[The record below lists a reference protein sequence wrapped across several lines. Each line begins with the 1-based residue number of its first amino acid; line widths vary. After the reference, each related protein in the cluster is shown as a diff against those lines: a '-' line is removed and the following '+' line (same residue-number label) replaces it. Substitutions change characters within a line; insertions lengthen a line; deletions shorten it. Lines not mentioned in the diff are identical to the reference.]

1 MIVREKAGCA
11 LQRQSGNRTFRPYW
25 NFSMMNGRLM
35 SKRDRWVRGTGKR
48 IGRAGWPS
56 TEDTDWCGSFKPRSD
71 AESEP
76 DKEEF

>member
-1 MIVREKAGCA
+1 VRSSVRAAAGF
-11 LQRQSGNRTFRPYW
+11 FRPYW
-25 NFSMMNGRLM
+25 KFSMMNGGLR
-35 SKRDRWVRGTGKR
+35 T
-48 IGRAGWPS
+48 GRAAWHP